1 MTKLN
6 DDGKIYKQHEAA
18 FRDVSAWV
26 ICKDGERVAT
36 VARKTGGRT
45 SPNGLT
51 VYAYVHVIGLPMVRG
66 IARGGGYDM
75 TSAAVLAA
83 CEQLK
88 LIPPGNILRGQRPEM
103 CDAND
108 AFGRLRDSGRYWFD
122 QLRDMGYQVWEA
134 V

>member
-1 MTKLN
+1 MS
-6 DDGKIYKQHEAA
+6 DVYKQHEAA

-36 VARKTGGRT
+36 VATKVGGRT

-83 CEQLK
+83 CHKIHASGRREEPAEVLAVGRDLCNGLK
-88 LIPPGNILRGQRPEM
+88 
-103 CDAND
+103 
-108 AFGRLRDSGRYWFD
+108 DSGRYWYD